1 MKKIFIMAY
10 ARKNLGDDIF
20 IKMLLDRYSKSD
32 FYMKVND
39 YNFLS
44 WLDKYSNLHVIDG
57 NDTDDEIFNTDVNE
71 YDAFIYIGGSIFME
85 GGKVYNLSEKFLDFI
100 CRCKANNKSFCYV
113 SCNYGPYE
121 TKEYFEL
128 SKKAF
133 KTCTDICFRDK
144 YSYNLFKN
152 IEQVRYAPDF
162 AFTYPILSNSKIENS
177 IGITVIDP
185 GIRNDI
191 KEIEKDYIYML
202 INNIKKY
209 INQGK
214 KVYLYSFCKYEGDER
229 IIDILINKFKN
240 NVVDVRYD
248 GNINEFLNLY
258 SKMEYMVCSRFH
270 AMILSSIANQK
281 MYIMSYS
288 KKINNVVNDLG
299 LNLLII
305 NFSEIND
312 KLDMNIE
319 NFMGVDKDKISK
331 IIDKA
336 HMQEDVIKKFVK

>member
-270 AMILSSIANQK
+270 AMILSSVANQK

-299 LNLLII
+299 LNLPIVS
-305 NFSEIND
+305 FSEIND